1 MHAPFRI
8 VLSIPRGTG
17 ATGRMKLNN
26 DARVILWGSMIGAV
40 TWLEDRE
47 IGVFQYSPDF
57 LQSGIEIAP
66 ISMPLAEF
74 PYEFPALARNTFKGL
89 PGLLADS
96 LPDKYGSAII
106 DAWLA
111 SQNRTAA
118 SFHPVERLCY
128 VGRRGMGALEFEPAT
143 LDPPDSERAVEVASL
158 VKLINRILDERTGLE
173 GVFSGDDDREAIN
186 DILRVGTSAGGARA
200 KAILAWNPETNEF
213 RSGQVDVEPG
223 FEHWIMKFDGISSI
237 RDSEMSTPKGYGKI
251 EYAYHLM
258 ALEAGIEM
266 KQSRLHHEGGRSHFM
281 TKRFDRTARGG
292 KLHMQSLGALAH
304 FDYRQPAGYSY
315 EQAIQVIQRLGLP
328 REDAEQQVIR
338 AFFNVIGRN
347 CDDHVKNI
355 AFLMNRRGEWSLSPA
370 FDVIYAW
377 NPTGEWTS
385 RHQMSI
391 NGKREGFERMDLL
404 ALAVAAGIKRARA
417 SQMLDRVINAVRRWL
432 DFAGEAGV
440 PDQHASVIK
449 SNQITEL

>member
-1 MHAPFRI
+1 M
-8 VLSIPRGTG
+8 
-17 ATGRMKLNN
+17 NN
-26 DARVILWGSMIGAV
+26 DARVMLWGSLIGAV
-40 TWLEDRE
+40 TWLEGRE

-57 LQSGIEIAP
+57 LRSGIELAP
-66 ISMPLAEF
+66 VSMPLAEF

-96 LPDKYGSAII
+96 LPDKYGNAII

-111 SQNRTAA
+111 SQGRTAA

-128 VGRRGMGALEFEPAT
+128 VGSRGMGALEFEPAT
-143 LDPPDSERAVEVASL
+143 LGPPSSKRAVAVASL
-158 VKLINRILDERTGLE
+158 VDLANQILDERSSLG

-213 RSGQVDVEPG
+213 RSGQMDVGPG
-223 FEHWIMKFDGISSI
+223 FEQWIMKFDGVSST
-237 RDSEMSTPKGYGKI
+237 RDSEMATPMGYGRI

-266 KQSRLHHEGGRSHFM
+266 TPCRLHHEGGRSHFM
-281 TKRFDRTARGG
+281 TKRFDRTARGS

-304 FDYRQPAGYSY
+304 FDYRQPASYSY

-328 REDAEQQVIR
+328 RKDAEQQVLR
-338 AFFNVIGRN
+338 AFFNVVGCN

-355 AFLMNRRGEWSLSPA
+355 AFLMNRRGEWSLAPA
-370 FDVIYAW
+370 FDVSYAW

-391 NGKREGFERMDLL
+391 NGKREGFERADLL
-404 ALAVAAGIKRARA
+404 ALAGTAGIKRARA
-417 SQMLDRVINAVRRWL
+417 SQMLDRVIEAVRRWP
-432 DFAGEAGV
+432 DFAGQAEV
-440 PDQHASVIK
+440 PDRRVNEIRRGQYA
-449 SNQITEL
+449 EL